1 MHAQRSSPALKE
13 EAPVRRLCPVCNSTN
28 ARPKWTKASLAVQQ
42 CANCSMLFVRDVP
55 KEFATAEF
63 YKGSSYHLVPDKL
76 ESDYAAVRFER
87 ELRVFRRFCESGS
100 VLDVGC
106 STGGFLHQLTTR
118 WPEQYDVAGID
129 VAVAALE
136 YACLKGVPV
145 ICDSLLTHDFGAKKF
160 AAITFWAVM
169 EHLV

>member
-1 MHAQRSSPALKE
+1 MQVFRLIMDAERLTPALKDA
-13 EAPVRRLCPVCNSTN
+13 APVQRLCPVCNSTN
-28 ARPKWTKASLAVQQ
+28 ARLKWSKPSLRVEQ

-63 YKGSSYHLVPDKL
+63 YKGSSYHLIPDKL
-76 ESDYAAVRFER
+76 ESDYAPVRFNR
-87 ELRVFRRFCESGS
+87 ELRLFRRFCRTGS

-118 WPEQYDVAGID
+118 WPEQYDVTGMD

-136 YACLKGVPV
+136 YAC
-145 ICDSLLTHDFGAKKF
+145 
-160 AAITFWAVM
+160 
-169 EHLV
+169 